1 MNTVISALRLL
12 MARIRLRAVLATW
25 WDEWFVIGLWPGLG
39 LAFVWLGVLY
49 QLGLLV
55 FALFYLH

>member
-25 WDEWFVIGLWPGLG
+25 WDEWFVIGLWNGLL
-39 LAFVWLGVLY
+39 LALVWLGVLY

-55 FALFYLH
+55 FVIFFQP